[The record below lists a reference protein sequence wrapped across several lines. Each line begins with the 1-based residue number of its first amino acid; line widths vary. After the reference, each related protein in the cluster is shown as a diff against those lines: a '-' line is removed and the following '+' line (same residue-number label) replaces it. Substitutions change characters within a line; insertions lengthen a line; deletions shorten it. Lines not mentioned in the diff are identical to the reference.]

1 MDETLETYR
10 IGKIRVKITE
20 TETPNQLM
28 VECNDGTYR
37 SGFTVKRYE
46 YLHYKRH
53 MNQKIKDA
61 YKAEY
66 EREND
71 ERE

>member
-1 MDETLETYR
+1 MAEPIENYR

-20 TETPNQLM
+20 TETPNRLK

-37 SGFTVKRYE
+37 SDFTIRRYE

-53 MNQKIKDA
+53 MNQKIKNA

-66 EREND
+66 ERETGD
-71 ERE
+71 